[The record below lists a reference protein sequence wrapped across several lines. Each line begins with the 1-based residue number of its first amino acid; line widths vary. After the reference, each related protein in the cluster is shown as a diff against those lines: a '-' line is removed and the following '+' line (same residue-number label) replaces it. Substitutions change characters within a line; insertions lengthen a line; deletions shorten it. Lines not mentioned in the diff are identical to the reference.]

1 MERKGREDEVEE
13 VIRDF
18 LAFWPF
24 CYKKTNHYILW
35 PPWFLTAQQ
44 RQVDQRHT
52 EMPEGIQCEL
62 S

>member
-35 PPWFLTAQQ
+35 PPWFLPAQQ
-44 RQVDQRHT
+44 RQVDQRH
-52 EMPEGIQCEL
+52 
-62 S
+62 